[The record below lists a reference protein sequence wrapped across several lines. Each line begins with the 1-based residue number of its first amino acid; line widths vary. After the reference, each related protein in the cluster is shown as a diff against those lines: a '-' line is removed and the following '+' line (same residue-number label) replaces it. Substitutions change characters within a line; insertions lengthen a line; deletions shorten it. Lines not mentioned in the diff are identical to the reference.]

1 MIFLKRGFL
10 LSVRDEYP
18 TQFWLLFWGLMISTI
33 GASMIWPFLM
43 IYVSKKLAL
52 PVTAAAS
59 LMTINA
65 TFGLIFAFVAGP
77 LTDRLGRK
85 WVMVVSLAMNGAI
98 YLLMSQASTLLH
110 FQLLM
115 ALTGVF
121 NPLYRIGAD
130 AMMADLIP
138 PEKRPEAYS
147 LLRTSNNVGVALGPA
162 VGGFIASA
170 SYTIAFIIAAAGMI
184 FYSLLVSFRA
194 HETLPQHSHAASAGP
209 LELLKGYKTIGSD
222 RRFVA
227 FVFTYTLTQMC
238 AGLIWVLLGMY
249 TNKNFHISESLYG
262 FIPMTNALMVVFFQI
277 FVTRWTRRYPALW
290 MLALGAFFFGIGTG
304 SVALGQGFWGFWLSM
319 VTMTIGELICTPTAT
334 TLVANLAPA
343 DMRGRYMSIYGLTWN
358 VAQGIGPLY
367 GGILSDNF
375 GPAYAW
381 YGGLGVGLVSV
392 AAFIAMAQRLGT
404 IRPAQVGT

>member
-10 LSVRDEYP
+10 RSVRAEYP
-18 TQFWLLFWGLMISTI
+18 SQFWLLFWGLMISTI
-33 GASMIWPFLM
+33 GSSMIWPFLM

-52 PVTAAAS
+52 PVTAAAT

-65 TFGLIFAFVAGP
+65 SFGLIFAFVAGP

-85 WVMVVSLAMNGAI
+85 WVMVVSLAMNGVI
-98 YLLMSQASTLLH
+98 YLLMSQATTLLH

-115 ALTGVF
+115 AMTGMF

-138 PEKRPEAYS
+138 PEKRAEAYS

-170 SYTIAFIIAAAGMI
+170 SYTIAFIIAATGMI
-184 FYSLLVSFRA
+184 FYSLLVATRA
-194 HETLPQHSHAASAGP
+194 HETLPKHSQAASAGAV
-209 LELLKGYKTIGSD
+209 ELLKGYKKIASD

-227 FVFTYTLTQMC
+227 FVFTYTLTQVC
-238 AGLIWVLLGMY
+238 AAMVWVLLGMY
-249 TNKNFHISESLYG
+249 ANKHYQIQENLYG
-262 FIPMTNALMVVFFQI
+262 FIPMTNALMVVLFQV
-277 FVTRWTRRYPALW
+277 FVTRWTKRYPALW
-290 MLALGAFFFGIGTG
+290 MLALGAFFYAIGTG
-304 SVALGQGFWGFWLSM
+304 SVALGQGFWAFWLSM
-319 VTMTIGELICTPTAT
+319 VIMTTGELICTPTAT

-367 GGILSDNF
+367 GGLLSDNI
-375 GPAYAW
+375 GPAFSW
-381 YGGLGVGLVSV
+381 YGGLAVGMVSV
-392 AAFIAMAQRLGT
+392 AGFIAMAQRLGT
-404 IRPAQVGT
+404 IRPAETAA